1 MTVPPI
7 PLSKTL
13 AAIGLAALACVSPLP
28 VQAQGFDPLFASPSE
43 MTVER
48 RETAGSY
55 RMPIGPW
62 RAIGGAVVVAEG
74 AVRQSAYRVAIAD
87 GTTQSI
93 LADLRDQL
101 TTAGYEVLFECD
113 AASCGGFD
121 FRFDTNVLAEPEM
134 HVDLGD
140 FRYLAA
146 RRGSEAR
153 PEFVSLLVSRSRDS
167 GFVQVFR
174 VGKADPAVAA
184 KPVPPTQNLDQALAP
199 LPGPATANPDAE
211 PASSLAQRLEQQGRA
226 ALDDLA
232 FSTGTADLA
241 PGTYPSLI
249 ALADYLQANPE
260 RQVALV
266 GHTDASGT
274 LAANVALSK
283 RRAASVR
290 AFLVGNLGVNPARI
304 TAEGVGYLAPR
315 ASNMTDQGRAQNR
328 RVEVV
333 LTSTQ

>member
-1 MTVPPI
+1 MTFPPFS
-7 PLSKTL
+7 PAQAL
-13 AAIGLAALACVSPLP
+13 AAIWLAALTLVPLP
-28 VQAQGFDPLFASPSE
+28 VRAQGFDPVFATPHDL
-43 MTVER
+43 TTER

-74 AVRQSAYRVAIAD
+74 AVRQSAYRIAIAD

-93 LADLRDQL
+93 LADLRGQL
-101 TTAGYEVLFECD
+101 TTSGYQVLFECD

-121 FRFDTNVLAEPEM
+121 FRFDTNVLPEPEM

-146 RRGSEAR
+146 RRGGADQ

-174 VGKADPAVAA
+174 VGQPEPGAVAS
-184 KPVPPTQNLDQALAP
+184 PVPPAQDLDPALP
-199 LPGPATANPDAE
+199 LPPDPVAANPVA
-211 PASSLAQRLEQQGRA
+211 PTASTLAQALEQQGQA

-232 FSTGTADLA
+232 FAPGSADLA
-241 PGTYPSLI
+241 PGSYPSLI
-249 ALADYLQANPE
+249 ALSDYLRANPA

-266 GHTDASGT
+266 GHTDASGS
-274 LAANVALSK
+274 LAANIALSK

-290 AFLVGNLGVNPARI
+290 THLVGDLGVDRAQV

-315 ASNMTDQGRAQNR
+315 ASNLTDTGRAQNR